1 MLRPGVLKDLCTG
14 KRSTDRDVR
23 LNINQKG
30 VDMRIGLDI
39 ASLVERDLVTQII
52 LISGDSD
59 FVPAAK
65 YARRRGVD
73 FVLDPMWHPV
83 SASLNEH
90 VDGIKSCVKRMP
102 HNEGDPLFNGV
113 SLST

>member
-1 MLRPGVLKDLCTG
+1 MTSFIERLVTKRKVALRRGEELATAGEYVLRPGV
-14 KRSTDRDVR
+14 
-23 LNINQKG
+23 
-30 VDMRIGLDI
+30 DI

-90 VDGIKSCVKRMP
+90 VDGIKSCVKRP
-102 HNEGDPLFNGV
+102 PLNEEDPLFNGV